1 MTPPST
7 PQQPSNQQ
15 PSTELT
21 RRGLL
26 TIGGLGAAA
35 ALAGGELA
43 KPSTANAVPP
53 QFDHPFQLGVASGD
67 PLPDGFVIWTRL
79 APEPLATDGLGG
91 MPPQAFGVRYEIA
104 EDERFRRIVRRGA
117 VEAKPESAH
126 SVHVEVGGLA
136 PGREYFY
143 RFRVATAISPVGRTK
158 TAPPYAA
165 SPSRLRL
172 AVTSCQNYPAGY
184 FVAYRDI
191 VASDL
196 DLVVHLGDY
205 IYEGAGADAS
215 LGRAHAPAVEL
226 MTLTDYRIRHSQYK
240 TDPLLQ
246 AAHGHLPFLVVPDD
260 HEVKNNYADDSAAGQ
275 SGAVFL
281 ARRAAAYQAYY
292 ENMPL
297 RRSSLPVG
305 PDIQLFRRV
314 RYGGLAQFHLL
325 DTRQYRSKQSTWTA
339 GTAVGGYSPGALDPD
354 RTILGD
360 AQEQWLQQ
368 GLGASTARWNIL
380 GNQTKFAPY
389 DRKVGPGL
397 DYSGQ
402 DNWGEG
408 YVADR
413 NQLMSFIA
421 DHRPSNPIVITGD
434 AHRNWVFDL
443 KADFANPESETLATE
458 YLGTSITSGGD
469 STPSTV
475 YGPTADNPHLKFQN
489 NQRGYIR
496 VDVTPDRW
504 QAEFRVSTTV
514 RTPDA
519 ALSTLATF
527 VTENGKPGAHRV

>member
-1 MTPPST
+1 MTSH
-7 PQQPSNQQ
+7 S
-15 PSTELT
+15 SAELS

-35 ALAGGELA
+35 ALTGAELPKA
-43 KPSTANAVPP
+43 AAVPP
-53 QFDHPFQLGVASGD
+53 PFDHPFRLGVASGD

-79 APEPLATDGLGG
+79 APEPLAADGRGG
-91 MPPQAFGVRYEIA
+91 MPPQAYGVRYEIA
-104 EDERFRRIVRRGA
+104 EDERFQRVVRRGA
-117 VEAKPESAH
+117 VEAAPELAH
-126 SVHVEVGGLA
+126 SVHVEVGGLR

-143 RFRVATAISPVGRTK
+143 RFRAAMAISPVGRTK
-158 TAPPYAA
+158 TAPAYGA
-165 SPSRLRL
+165 SPDRLRL

-191 VASDL
+191 IASDL

-205 IYEGAGADAS
+205 IYEGPSAGDPALD
-215 LGRAHAPAVEL
+215 RAHAPAVEL

-260 HEVKNNYADDSAAGQ
+260 HEVKNNYADDSASGQ
-275 SGAVFL
+275 SGEVFL

-305 PDIQLFRRV
+305 ADIQLFRRV
-314 RYGGLAQFHLL
+314 RYGDLAQFHLL
-325 DTRQYRSKQSTWTA
+325 DTRQYRSKQARWTA
-339 GTAVGGYSPGALDPD
+339 DTAIGGYSPGALDQD

-368 GLGASTARWNIL
+368 GLASSTARWNIL
-380 GNQTKFAPY
+380 GNQTKFAPV
-389 DRKVGPGL
+389 DRKTGPGL
-397 DYSGQ
+397 DYSSQ
-402 DNWGEG
+402 DSWGEG

-421 DHRPSNPIVITGD
+421 EHRPSNPVVVTGD

-443 KADFANPESETLATE
+443 KADFADPESETLATE

-469 STPSTV
+469 AVPTTI

-496 VDVTPDRW
+496 VEVTPEAWRAD
-504 QAEFRVSTTV
+504 FRVSDTV
-514 RTPDA
+514 LDPDA
-519 ALSTLATF
+519 TLYTLATF
-527 VTENGKPGAHRV
+527 VTEDGTPGAHKA